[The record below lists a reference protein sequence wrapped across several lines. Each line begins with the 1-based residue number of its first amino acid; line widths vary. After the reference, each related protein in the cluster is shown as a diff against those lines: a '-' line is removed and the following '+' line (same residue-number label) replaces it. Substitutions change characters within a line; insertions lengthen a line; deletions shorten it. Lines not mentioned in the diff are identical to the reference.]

1 MMWKRNRFYLCWVM
15 GVCFILFWSGCCLIG
30 AGIGAF
36 ASGRDSLIVPPG
48 SEAVS
53 KVIPGK
59 TVQIALRNGY
69 TTTGK
74 VEKLQKI
81 SPSQY
86 RAVYED
92 FLNTHFSTVHLPAPG
107 DTLAL
112 SYRVGRKEQS
122 IFQGWDMN
130 GIWIRAPESGRELL
144 FPYKALNG
152 IKWSSTDSLS
162 MDSLR
167 SILAHQA
174 VPRSSRLIIRG
185 SSGKTWELPWEEIK
199 LLMII
204 NNRNYVLPG
213 FLIGAAIDAYL
224 IYQTLTLD
232 VMPDSIYL
240 DLNLDQR

>member
-1 MMWKRNRFYLCWVM
+1 
-15 GVCFILFWSGCCLIG
+15 
-30 AGIGAF
+30 
-36 ASGRDSLIVPPG
+36 
-48 SEAVS
+48 
-53 KVIPGK
+53 
-59 TVQIALRNGY
+59 
-69 TTTGK
+69 
-74 VEKLQKI
+74 
-81 SPSQY
+81 
-86 RAVYED
+86 
-92 FLNTHFSTVHLPAPG
+92 
-107 DTLAL
+107 
-112 SYRVGRKEQS
+112 
-122 IFQGWDMN
+122 
-130 GIWIRAPESGRELL
+130 
-144 FPYKALNG
+144 
-152 IKWSSTDSLS
+152 